1 MAQYAAHAG
10 EGMNMPRLLQSLL
23 PGNLLSGRMASLIQK
38 EFRQIRRDRR
48 LALSMIVPP
57 TLQILLFGFVLN
69 STVTNLSLG
78 MLDQSRTPESRELVA
93 SLTESR
99 AFRLSRTYLS
109 LQEMTDAISRGEVK
123 GGVVIPYDFSRNLQR
138 GTTASVQFLLN
149 AMDANTATIA
159 QAYAEGVLAAYN
171 AKLPG
176 LGLHASVRQLAAP
189 VMSRRGQVSVSPAFL
204 YNPGLVSSWFT
215 VTGIF
220 GLLCILNGSLVSA
233 AAMVKERE
241 RGTLEQLLM
250 SPATTSKI
258 IVSKI
263 VPLFALLCLMA
274 LMAMALMRLV
284 FQVPF
289 HGSFLLVFA
298 GAALCLLSGIGIG
311 TVIATFTNS
320 AEQAQLTSFFVNPPL
335 ATLSGALT
343 PVEAMPHWLQP
354 VTRFNPI
361 YHFGVISRA
370 VLLKGTGFETLWP
383 NFLALSLFTLVLIS
397 LSVWRFRKQLG

>member
-1 MAQYAAHAG
+1 MAT
-10 EGMNMPRLLQSLL
+10 LLRSFL
-23 PGNLLSGRMASLIQK
+23 PGIFFSGRMAALIQK

-48 LALSMIVPP
+48 LALSMIIPP
-57 TLQILLFGFVLN
+57 TLQILLFGFALN
-69 STVTNLSLG
+69 STVTDLKLG

-93 SLTESR
+93 ALTESR
-99 AFRLSRTYLS
+99 AFRLSHAYLS
-109 LQEMTDAISRGEVK
+109 LADMTGAISRGEVK
-123 GGVVIPYDFSRNLQR
+123 GGVVIPYDFARNLQR
-138 GTTASVQFLLN
+138 GTTANVQILLN

-159 QAYAEGVLAAYN
+159 QAYAEGALVAYN
-171 AKLPG
+171 ATLPG
-176 LGLHASVRQLAAP
+176 SGLHASVRQMGAP
-189 VMSRRGQVSVSPAFL
+189 LLSRRGQVTVTSAFL

-215 VTGIF
+215 VTGVF

-241 RGTLEQLLM
+241 RGTIEQLLM
-250 SPATTSKI
+250 SPAGTTEV
-258 IVSKI
+258 IVAKI
-263 VPLFALLCLMA
+263 VPLFLLLCLMA
-274 LMAMALMRLV
+274 LMVTAMMRLV
-284 FQVPF
+284 FHVPF

-298 GAALCLLSGIGIG
+298 GAALCVLSGIGIG
-311 TVIATFTNS
+311 TVIATFTKS
-320 AEQAQLTSFFVNPPL
+320 AEQAQLTSFFVNPPM

-370 VLLKGTGFETLWP
+370 VLLKGSGFETLWP
-383 NFLALSLFTLVLIS
+383 NFLALLLFTTALVA